1 MKLDQTVPVDFYET
15 IVVEDGKLHIYR
27 DVYDQDSNTEEN
39 LRAVLDANGIKLEDL
54 GEDERAQ
61 ILEALNAMSPRPKT
75 APATTASKPVGENPT
90 ATASTSPNATKVAS
104 KKTTVTPGRKP
115 IGKNQKEVVI
125 ELTALKGKG
134 YPAAM
139 NLDTGSGK
147 PATVAVANTPSKR
160 RRDRH

>member
-1 MKLDQTVPVDFYET
+1 RPV
-15 IVVEDGKLHIYR
+15 IP
-27 DVYDQDSNTEEN
+27 
-39 LRAVLDANGIKLEDL
+39 
-54 GEDERAQ
+54 
-61 ILEALNAMSPRPKT
+61 EAHTAMSSQPAKT
-75 APATTASKPVGENPT
+75 APTTTASKPVGENPA
-90 ATASTSPNATKVAS
+90 ATASTSPNATKVAD

-147 PATVAVANTPSKR
+147 PATVAVAKATPSKSPK
-160 RRDRH
+160 